1 MNCPIQQPST
11 RIDIFCIYIYGFDVC
26 LTKRLQHKKEIKKKK
41 KKTLPIPPKQ
51 FDNVLLHMW
60 GQKTEAKR
68 FSYSNL
74 RSTSAY
80 QSLF

>member
-1 MNCPIQQPST
+1 MSNKETSAQKKIKNKLKNPS
-11 RIDIFCIYIYGFDVC
+11 YS
-26 LTKRLQHKKEIKKKK
+26 
-41 KKTLPIPPKQ
+41 PKQ

>member
-1 MNCPIQQPST
+1 MSNKETSAQ
-11 RIDIFCIYIYGFDVC
+11 
-26 LTKRLQHKKEIKKKK
+26 KRNLKKK